1 MKVELQNGDRITI
14 PEGCKAQINGNEVVI
29 EKEEVQEFK
38 DGDVLACK
46 DSLNI
51 TCPFIY
57 KNTDEAGFHLFYI
70 GLNCDGFIEKADSI
84 NSRWGDNTL
93 RLATEE
99 EKQQLFDKMKE
110 EGLRWNAEE
119 KRVEKVRWRAENGED
134 YYHVDNQGNT
144 MIDREYCHYVDKSRY
159 EFGNYFRN
167 DKQAEEAA
175 KRMKDVLHK
184 YHEEMGE

>member
-1 MKVELQNGDRITI
+1 MEIVLKQGDRLTI
-14 PEGCKAQINGNEVVI
+14 PEGCKATINGNEVVI
-29 EKEEVQEFK
+29 EKNENGFK

-110 EGLRWNAEE
+110 QGLRWNVSNVSM
-119 KRVEKVRWRAENGED
+119 RVFQIMILLFLERHCLNGIIFLQDHVFSED
-134 YYHVDNQGNT
+134 NSSVMNVVCLSTTDIQ
-144 MIDREYCHYVDKSRY
+144 
-159 EFGNYFRN
+159 
-167 DKQAEEAA
+167 
-175 KRMKDVLHK
+175 
-184 YHEEMGE
+184 